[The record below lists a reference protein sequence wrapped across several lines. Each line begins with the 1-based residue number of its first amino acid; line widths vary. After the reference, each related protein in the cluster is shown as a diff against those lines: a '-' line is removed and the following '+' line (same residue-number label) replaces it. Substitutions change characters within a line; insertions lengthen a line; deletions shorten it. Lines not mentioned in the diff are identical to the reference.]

1 MLLPFVD
8 DQKEKK
14 MIGMVKC
21 WIAHGSFISDGYL
34 VGLVPILMIFSLV
47 WMISKLDKQIVEKL

>member
-1 MLLPFVD
+1 
-8 DQKEKK
+8 